1 MEKLIDVTQLTTNP
15 SYSPTSWK
23 DGSTPA
29 LNAENLNKIETAIQV
44 CRAAEN
50 NIIGE
55 VNKTQGNNV
64 TLQNNI
70 NEVNKNY
77 QAADTSINNRIDSLT
92 LSNINDQTADIIILD
107 GGNGKPTTEQE
118 T

>member
-1 MEKLIDVTQLTTNP
+1 MKKIEEAIR
-15 SYSPTSWK
+15 
-23 DGSTPA
+23 
-29 LNAENLNKIETAIQV
+29 LNRVAENDLV
-44 CRAAEN
+44 
-50 NIIGE
+50 GE
-55 VNKTQGNNV
+55 VNKTQANNV

-107 GGNGKPTTEQE
+107 GGEQK
-118 T
+118 

>member
-1 MEKLIDVTQLTTNP
+1 MEKLIDINQLTTNP
-15 SYSPTSWK
+15 PYSPTLWN
-23 DGSTPA
+23 DGAPPA
-29 LNAENLNKIETAIQV
+29 LNAENLKKIEEAIRLNRV
-44 CRAAEN
+44 AEN
-50 NIIGE
+50 DLVRE
-55 VNKTQGNNV
+55 VNKTQANNV

-107 GGNGKPTTEQE
+107 GGEQK
-118 T
+118 

>member
-1 MEKLIDVTQLTTNP
+1 MEKLIDTNQLTANP
-15 SYSPTSWK
+15 SYSPTPWTN
-23 DGSTPA
+23 GSTPA
-29 LNAENLNKIETAIQV
+29 LNAENLKKIEEAIKLN
-44 CRAAEN
+44 RDAEN
-50 NIIGE
+50 NLVGE

-70 NEVNKNY
+70 NEVTKNY

>member
-1 MEKLIDVTQLTTNP
+1 MAEELKQVATVNKYDKTR
-15 SYSPTSWK
+15 WK

-29 LNAENLNKIETAIQV
+29 IDADHLNKIEQGIFDVTEAT
-44 CRAAEN
+44 N
-50 NIIGE
+50 KSIGA
-55 VNKTQGNNV
+55 VN
-64 TLQNNI
+64 TL
-70 NEVNKNY
+70 NENY
-77 QAADTSINNRIDSLT
+77 QAADTIINNRIDSLT

>member
-1 MEKLIDVTQLTTNP
+1 MAEELKTVNKYDKTP
-15 SYSPTSWK
+15 WK

-29 LNAENLNKIETAIQV
+29 LNAENLNKIEQGISDVTEAT
-44 CRAAEN
+44 N
-50 NIIGE
+50 KSIGA
-55 VNKTQGNNV
+55 VNK
-64 TLQNNI
+64 L
-70 NEVNKNY
+70 NENY
-77 QAADTSINNRIDSLT
+77 QAADTRINNRIDSLT